1 VAIQRSASDH
11 HREISRRLAF
21 AAATA
26 IAAITLITMGTGS
39 VLAEEGDDIG
49 HANTPSVT
57 YNDFIPEERD
67 LSDCISAIPK
77 PGCGSEAK
85 GGWRQML
92 VFSLVISGVGFIG
105 WRIVAGARKNQPVSS
120 LQTDGE

>member
-1 VAIQRSASDH
+1 MVIQRSASDH
-11 HREISRRLAF
+11 RREISRHLAV

-26 IAAITLITMGTGS
+26 IAAITFITMGTGS
-39 VLAEEGDDIG
+39 VSAEKGTDIG
-49 HANTPSVT
+49 DANTPTVT

-85 GGWRQML
+85 GGWRQLL
-92 VFSLVISGVGFIG
+92 VFGLVISGIGFIG
-105 WRIVAGARKNQPVSS
+105 WRIVTGSRKNQPVSS

>member
-1 VAIQRSASDH
+1 MAIQSSAHDH
-11 HREISRRLAF
+11 HQKISRRLSV
-21 AAATA
+21 AAASA
-26 IAAITLITMGTGS
+26 IAAITLIAISAGS
-39 VLAEEGDDIG
+39 VSAQEGTDVGDV
-49 HANTPSVT
+49 NTPTVT

-92 VFSLVISGVGFIG
+92 VFGLVVSGVGIIG
-105 WRIVAGARKNQPVSS
+105 WRIVTGARKNQPVSP

>member
-1 VAIQRSASDH
+1 MAIQRSAPDH
-11 HREISRRLAF
+11 RREISRRLAV
-21 AAATA
+21 AVATA
-26 IAAITLITMGTGS
+26 IAAITLIAMGAGS
-39 VLAEEGDDIG
+39 VSAEEGADISD
-49 HANTPSVT
+49 ANTPTVT
-57 YNDFIPEERD
+57 STDFIPEERD

-92 VFSLVISGVGFIG
+92 VFGLVISGVGFIG

>member
-1 VAIQRSASDH
+1 MVIQRSAHDH
-11 HREISRRLAF
+11 RREISRRLSV
-21 AAATA
+21 AAAAA
-26 IAAITLITMGTGS
+26 IAAITFIAIGASS
-39 VLAEEGDDIG
+39 VSAEEGTDVGD
-49 HANTPSVT
+49 ANTPTVT

-92 VFSLVISGVGFIG
+92 VFGLVISGVGFIG

>member
-1 VAIQRSASDH
+1 MAIQRSASDH
-11 HREISRRLAF
+11 RREISRRLAV
-21 AAATA
+21 AVATA
-26 IAAITLITMGTGS
+26 IAAITLIAMGAGS
-39 VLAEEGDDIG
+39 VSAEEGTDIG
-49 HANTPSVT
+49 DANTPTVT

-92 VFSLVISGVGFIG
+92 VFGLVISGVGFIG

>member
-1 VAIQRSASDH
+1 MVIQRSAPDH
-11 HREISRRLAF
+11 RREISRRLAV
-21 AAATA
+21 AVATA
-26 IAAITLITMGTGS
+26 IAAITFIAMGAGS
-39 VLAEEGDDIG
+39 VSAEEGTDIG
-49 HANTPSVT
+49 DANTPTVT

-92 VFSLVISGVGFIG
+92 VFGLVISGVGFIG

>member
-1 VAIQRSASDH
+1 VAIQRSAYDH
-11 HREISRRLAF
+11 RREISRRLAVG
-21 AAATA
+21 AATA
-26 IAAITLITMGTGS
+26 IAAITFITIGAGS
-39 VLAEEGDDIG
+39 VSAEEGVDLGD
-49 HANTPSVT
+49 ANTPTVT

-92 VFSLVISGVGFIG
+92 VFGLVISGVGFIG
-105 WRIVAGARKNQPVSS
+105 WRIVAGARKHQPLSS

>member
-1 VAIQRSASDH
+1 
-11 HREISRRLAF
+11 
-21 AAATA
+21 
-26 IAAITLITMGTGS
+26 
-39 VLAEEGDDIG
+39 
-49 HANTPSVT
+49 VT

>member
-1 VAIQRSASDH
+1 MVIQRSAHEH
-11 HREISRRLAF
+11 HREISRRLAII
-21 AAATA
+21 AATA
-26 IAAITLITMGTGS
+26 IAAITLTVIGAGS
-39 VLAEEGDDIG
+39 VSAEEDTDVGDT
-49 HANTPSVT
+49 NTPTAT

-92 VFSLVISGVGFIG
+92 VFGLVISGVSFIG

>member
-1 VAIQRSASDH
+1 MIIQPSTNDHRKEFFFRFKVLSVAALAALTF
-11 HREISRRLAF
+11 ISPNSP
-21 AAATA
+21 A
-26 IAAITLITMGTGS
+26 IAAEDSGT
-39 VLAEEGDDIG
+39 D
-49 HANTPSVT
+49 TPTVT

-92 VFSLVISGVGFIG
+92 VLGLVVTGLGFIG
-105 WRIVAGARKNQPVSS
+105 WRVIAGARKNLATATPQSG
-120 LQTDGE
+120 DE